1 MDLGFVSLNTPR
13 DIAPGVLGPEL
24 ESRGFESMWVGEHPQ
39 IPVSA
44 KDHFPAGLLGAQKR
58 MWDPFL
64 SLLAAAQ
71 ATTDLRV
78 GTAVVLPL
86 ERELFT
92 LAKEVATLDQMSGGR
107 LLLGVGVGFRAEL
120 ELSRSI
126 DWSDRYR
133 ALGDMVAALDVAVDR
148 RRAGIP
154 RRVLRL
160 RPGVV
165 VPKAPPATAPAAPG
179 RRHRSQGDARLPGL
193 DRWLAPRR
201 RRVQGCGEPRWLTS
215 AGRPRKP
222 AATPRRWISRSWR
235 GATPRWRCWRPTGT
249 SASTAPWWAEGGA
262 TAMIRRR
269 RCRSSTGMQ
278 RWSTSFVD
286 RRPTLRSDR
295 APARVDRFVV
305 WHPDAG

>member
-71 ATTDLRV
+71 ATTDLRI

-133 ALGDMVAALDVAVDR
+133 ALGDMVAALDSLWSDDESERHGEFYDFDPVWSYPKPHQRPRPPLLAAATGPEATRDCLAWADGWLPGDAAFRDVASALADFR
-148 RRAGIP
+148 RTAEEAGRDPATLDLTIMAWGDP
-154 RRVLRL
+154 SLELLATYRDLGFNR
-160 RPGVV
+160 VV
-165 VPKAPPATAPAAPG
+165 VGGG
-179 RRHRSQGDARLPGL
+179 RRGGNDPSTTLP
-193 DRWLAPRR
+193 
-201 RRVQGCGEPRWLTS
+201 
-215 AGRPRKP
+215 
-222 AATPRRWISRSWR
+222 
-235 GATPRWRCWRPTGT
+235 
-249 SASTAPWWAEGGA
+249 
-262 TAMIRRR
+262 
-269 RCRSSTGMQ
+269 
-278 RWSTSFVD
+278 FVD
-286 RRPTLRSDR
+286 RYAAMVDELRSTTSN
-295 APARVDRFVV
+295 ASQ
-305 WHPDAG
+305 

>member
-24 ESRGFESMWVGEHPQ
+24 ESRGFESMWVGEHAQ

-71 ATTDLRV
+71 ATTDLRI

-126 DWSDRYR
+126 DWSDRYP
-133 ALGDMVAALDVAVDR
+133 ALGDMVAALDSLWTDDESEHHGEFYDFDPVWSYPKPHQRPRPPLLAAATGPKATRDCVAWADGWLPGDAAFRDVASALADFR
-148 RRAGIP
+148 RTVEEAGRDPATLDLTIMAWGDP
-154 RRVLRL
+154 SLDVLATYRDL
-160 RPGVV
+160 GFNRVV
-165 VPKAPPATAPAAPG
+165 VGGG
-179 RRHRSQGDARLPGL
+179 RRGGNDPSTTLPFL
-193 DRWLAPRR
+193 DRY
-201 RRVQGCGEPRWLTS
+201 
-215 AGRPRKP
+215 
-222 AATPRRWISRSWR
+222 AA
-235 GATPRWRCWRPTGT
+235 
-249 SASTAPWWAEGGA
+249 
-262 TAMIRRR
+262 M
-269 RCRSSTGMQ
+269 
-278 RWSTSFVD
+278 VD
-286 RRPTLRSDR
+286 ELRSTTSNASR
-295 APARVDRFVV
+295 
-305 WHPDAG
+305 